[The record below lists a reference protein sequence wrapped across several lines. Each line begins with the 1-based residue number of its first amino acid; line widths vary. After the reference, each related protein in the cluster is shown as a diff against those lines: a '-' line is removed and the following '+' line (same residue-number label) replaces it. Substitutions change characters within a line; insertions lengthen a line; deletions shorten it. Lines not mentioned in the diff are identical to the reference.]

1 MLFDG
6 IVLKKLSTF
15 LIVLPSEN
23 SSDKFFVISNECK
36 CVPILSPQNETPLI
50 GDIDIILGFNN
61 LYFLLEF
68 SFSIQFFNIL
78 MKALF
83 ISFTE

>member
-15 LIVLPSEN
+15 VMVLSSKN
-23 SSDKFFVISNECK
+23 SYDEVFLISNECK
-36 CVPILSPQNETPLI
+36 CVPILSPQNETPLM

-68 SFSIQFFNIL
+68 SSSIQFLNIL
-78 MKALF
+78 MKSLF
-83 ISFTE
+83 ISFVE